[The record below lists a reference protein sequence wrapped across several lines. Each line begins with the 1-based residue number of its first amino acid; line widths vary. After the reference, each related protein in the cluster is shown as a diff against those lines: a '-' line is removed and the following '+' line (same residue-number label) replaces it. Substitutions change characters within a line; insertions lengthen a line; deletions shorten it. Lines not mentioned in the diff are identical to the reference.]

1 MINNAKFSVKGV
13 ICMVKLSNPLDGV
26 DKVMDLRNYFLDN
39 QKQAIS
45 QEIRWLADNENK
57 PENLRQYLAQFLPEE
72 RIMQIDDSGISQ
84 LAEIRGNYLYSQFL
98 VLEKRKIDNS
108 PLKFIVQELKCL
120 GQ

>member
-1 MINNAKFSVKGV
+1 
-13 ICMVKLSNPLDGV
+13 MVKLSDRLDGV
-26 DKVMDLRNYFLDN
+26 DKVMDLRNYFIDN

-57 PENLRQYLAQFLPEE
+57 PENLRQYFAHFLREE
-72 RIMQIDDSGISQ
+72 RIMQIGDDGLNQ
-84 LAEIRGNYLYSQFL
+84 LAEVRGNCLYSQFCG
-98 VLEKRKIDNS
+98 LEQRKINNK